1 MKKVL
6 EEEIVAK
13 RNYVTTEGICVGE
26 TSRVKESFWQ
36 EVLEILEKTD
46 SDEIW
51 STAEGIREDTGWESP

>member
-13 RNYVTTEGICVGE
+13 SNYVTTKGICVGE
-26 TSRVKESFWQ
+26 TSRAKKSFWQ

-51 STAEGIREDTGWESP
+51 STAEGI